1 MDGALGFNTFEK
13 QDKVLVGLNGG
24 MDAAVT
30 VRILQEQGFAVQAA
44 LVHFAGMADD
54 AVETA
59 QNAAKAFI
67 AELPRHVRVGI
78 VAFAGSA
85 QLAQLPTQSHEDLV
99 KAIDSF
105 QLQRGTATGNGIM
118 LALATLFPNA
128 GIDIAA
134 LGERQAMRPRSLD
147 EVTRQDPAKT
157 FTPVTPGSYN
167 SAAIIML
174 TDGQRTTG
182 VDPLEAAK

>member
-59 QNAAKAFI
+59 QNAAKALDI
-67 AELPRHVRVGI
+67 TLHVIEAADTAADELLK
-78 VAFAGSA
+78 F
-85 QLAQLPTQSHEDLV
+85 QLLMAIMPAWSRTPTCAACASRSTQS
-99 KAIDSF
+99 
-105 QLQRGTATGNGIM
+105 AT
-118 LALATLFPNA
+118 
-128 GIDIAA
+128 
-134 LGERQAMRPRSLD
+134 RPPCWKFCHR
-147 EVTRQDPAKT
+147 K
-157 FTPVTPGSYN
+157 FWHG
-167 SAAIIML
+167 
-174 TDGQRTTG
+174 
-182 VDPLEAAK
+182 

>member
-59 QNAAKAFI
+59 QNAAKALDVTLHLQI
-67 AELPRHVRVGI
+67 SEYLLPR
-78 VAFAGSA
+78 S
-85 QLAQLPTQSHEDLV
+85 
-99 KAIDSF
+99 
-105 QLQRGTATGNGIM
+105 GTAEVP
-118 LALATLFPNA
+118 AADA
-128 GIDIAA
+128 G
-134 LGERQAMRPRSLD
+134 G
-147 EVTRQDPAKT
+147 
-157 FTPVTPGSYN
+157 
-167 SAAIIML
+167 
-174 TDGQRTTG
+174 
-182 VDPLEAAK
+182 

>member
-59 QNAAKAFI
+59 QNAAKA
-67 AELPRHVRVGI
+67 LDVTLHVIEADRP
-78 VAFAGSA
+78 AGS
-85 QLAQLPTQSHEDLV
+85 S
-99 KAIDSF
+99 
-105 QLQRGTATGNGIM
+105 ATGNSGT
-118 LALATLFPNA
+118 A
-128 GIDIAA
+128 
-134 LGERQAMRPRSLD
+134 
-147 EVTRQDPAKT
+147 DPAA
-157 FTPVTPGSYN
+157 G
-167 SAAIIML
+167 
-174 TDGQRTTG
+174 
-182 VDPLEAAK
+182 

>member
-59 QNAAKAFI
+59 QNAAKALDVTLHVI
-67 AELPRHVRVGI
+67 EAADTAADELLKFQLLSSTAVLSLPAIMPAWSRTPM
-78 VAFAGSA
+78 SA
-85 QLAQLPTQSHEDLV
+85 ACAPQSTQS
-99 KAIDSF
+99 
-105 QLQRGTATGNGIM
+105 AT
-118 LALATLFPNA
+118 
-128 GIDIAA
+128 
-134 LGERQAMRPRSLD
+134 RPPCWKFCHR
-147 EVTRQDPAKT
+147 K
-157 FTPVTPGSYN
+157 FWHG
-167 SAAIIML
+167 
-174 TDGQRTTG
+174 
-182 VDPLEAAK
+182 

>member
-59 QNAAKAFI
+59 QNAAKALDVTLHVI
-67 AELPRHVRVGI
+67 EAADTAADELLKVQLLISSPSVLSPLAI
-78 VAFAGSA
+78 MPAWSKTPMSA
-85 QLAQLPTQSHEDLV
+85 ACAPQSTQS
-99 KAIDSF
+99 
-105 QLQRGTATGNGIM
+105 AT
-118 LALATLFPNA
+118 
-128 GIDIAA
+128 
-134 LGERQAMRPRSLD
+134 RPPCWKFYHR
-147 EVTRQDPAKT
+147 K
-157 FTPVTPGSYN
+157 FWHG
-167 SAAIIML
+167 
-174 TDGQRTTG
+174 
-182 VDPLEAAK
+182 

>member
-59 QNAAKAFI
+59 QNAAKA
-67 AELPRHVRVGI
+67 LDVTLHVI
-78 VAFAGSA
+78 EAPPAIMPAWSKTPMSA
-85 QLAQLPTQSHEDLV
+85 ACAPQSTQS
-99 KAIDSF
+99 
-105 QLQRGTATGNGIM
+105 AT
-118 LALATLFPNA
+118 
-128 GIDIAA
+128 
-134 LGERQAMRPRSLD
+134 RPPCWKFCHR
-147 EVTRQDPAKT
+147 K
-157 FTPVTPGSYN
+157 FWHG
-167 SAAIIML
+167 
-174 TDGQRTTG
+174 
-182 VDPLEAAK
+182 

>member
-59 QNAAKAFI
+59 QNAAKAVEQDADECRLCAPEH
-67 AELPRHVRVGI
+67 AECDQTALLEVLPQEI
-78 VAFAGSA
+78 
-85 QLAQLPTQSHEDLV
+85 LARLILP
-99 KAIDSF
+99 
-105 QLQRGTATGNGIM
+105 
-118 LALATLFPNA
+118 
-128 GIDIAA
+128 
-134 LGERQAMRPRSLD
+134 LGEFDKESVQEIA
-147 EVTRQDPAKT
+147 QDIGCA
-157 FTPVTPGSYN
+157 
-167 SAAIIML
+167 
-174 TDGQRTTG
+174 
-182 VDPLEAAK
+182 E